1 MMENSSSVDWSLV
14 VKDIA
19 WFAPLVCTYASVH
32 CAIGYAKCSPR
43 HFFSLAIFAMA
54 WAVLLP
60 YYGALPGKSQNEL
73 LSHFQGLLLVLAG
86 GPLRGQADI
95 LKRKD
100 EYMEI
105 RRFDRWA
112 LAFLMVLIVPHF
124 IELPNHPHLIIDHLP
139 VIDQWIGAVLLLLG
153 YWSIADGVRSISKDK
168 KWIWLAFVLS
178 LYAEL
183 EIMYSLGFSMG
194 FIGGSDS
201 PSMPY
206 QFLVAFAAAKL
217 VTTALFLWLVVRTI
231 PRPENRCAE

>member
-1 MMENSSSVDWSLV
+1 MDDWLPV
-14 VKDIA
+14 IKDIA

-32 CAIGYAKCSPR
+32 CAIAYAKCSPR
-43 HFFSLAIFAMA
+43 HFSSLAIFAMA

-60 YYGALPGKSQNEL
+60 YYGPEPGTSQNEL

-86 GPLRGQADI
+86 GPLRRQADI
-95 LKRKD
+95 LRTKD

-112 LAFLMVLIVPHF
+112 LIFLLLLIVPH
-124 IELPNHPHLIIDHLP
+124 IVELPNHPHLIVNHLP

-153 YWSIADGVRSISKDK
+153 YWSIGDGIRCLTRDNR
-168 KWIWLAFVLS
+168 WIWLAFVLA

-183 EIMYSLGFSMG
+183 EILYSIAFSMG
-194 FIGGSDS
+194 FIAGSDS
-201 PSMPY
+201 LSMPY
-206 QFLVAFAAAKL
+206 QFLLAFAVTKL

-231 PRPENRCAE
+231 PRPENRCAL